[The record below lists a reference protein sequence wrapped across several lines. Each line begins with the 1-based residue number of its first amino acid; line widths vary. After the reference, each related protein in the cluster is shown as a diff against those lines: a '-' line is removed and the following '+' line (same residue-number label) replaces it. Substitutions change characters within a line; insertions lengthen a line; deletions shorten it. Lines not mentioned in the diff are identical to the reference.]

1 MTTLSAAAPA
11 VPVPILATIITRV
24 RKDSGRDNHSS
35 NSGRGWDSHCQ
46 SLVTRSTSSRMG
58 FVPWTANVN
67 FVLFC
72 YKGVKADGTS
82 TDCIAN
88 ALLEKEYCIC
98 T

>member
-1 MTTLSAAAPA
+1 MTTLSAAAPV

-24 RKDSGRDNHSS
+24 RRDYGRDNHSS
-35 NSGRGWDSHCQ
+35 NSERDSHCQ
-46 SLVTRSTSSRMG
+46 SLVTCSTTSRMG

-72 YKGVKADGTS
+72 YKSVKADGTP

-88 ALLEKEYCIC
+88 ALLEKEY
-98 T
+98 